1 MFCHDDLLKYEAN
14 AIIVARDA
22 VKQNQHPTVSA
33 VAASRQGIAHTV
45 ETGVYY
51 RVRRWFMVK
60 TIELRLD
67 EKTIAQAQHLAQRQ
81 QSTPEVMLTKLK

>member
-1 MFCHDDLLKYEAN
+1 
-14 AIIVARDA
+14 
-22 VKQNQHPTVSA
+22 
-33 VAASRQGIAHTV
+33 
-45 ETGVYY
+45 
-51 RVRRWFMVK
+51 MVK